1 MISYKIVKASRT
13 DDAPPYAGA
22 TCGRAGIEPGKV
34 YYYLSTAENFARRLT
49 AKNPVGF
56 RVVQMG
62 EGRTDQ
68 DIVEILRDLAGDH
81 GRHYFDPSMV
91 AKIAGEPLLEVQQAC
106 YRLTQYGK
114 VGIIPN
120 PPSIDE
126 ANRITSVCLGMD
138 VPC

>member
-1 MISYKIVKASRT
+1 MISYKIVKASRN
-13 DDAPPYAGA
+13 DNAPPYAGL
-22 TCGRAGIEPGKV
+22 TCDRAGIEPGKV
-34 YYYLSTAENFARRLT
+34 YYHLSTAENFARRLA

-56 RVVQMG
+56 RVVTMG
-62 EGRTDQ
+62 TGRTDQ
-68 DIVEILRDLAGDH
+68 DIVEIVRDLASEN

-91 AKIAGEPLLEVQQAC
+91 AKIAGEPLLEVQQAF

-126 ANRITSVCLGMD
+126 ANRITSVCLGLE